1 MWIIEIVVLLLNI
14 QFVFVL
20 FFYLVLRFFE
30 FLYIFLLNLSVKDFI
45 KLLYIL
51 ILYVGV
57 N

>member
-1 MWIIEIVVLLLNI
+1 MWIIEIVVLLLNK
-14 QFVFVL
+14 FVFVL

-30 FLYIFLLNLSVKDFI
+30 FLYIFWLNLSVKDFI
-45 KLLYIL
+45 TLLYIL

>member
-14 QFVFVL
+14 QFVYVL

-45 KLLYIL
+45 TLLYIL